1 MNDMRRIFLTSCLI
15 VWAQLICAQRN
26 EIFNPRI
33 ASLQVVAGD
42 KWMQMPIVE
51 LGSPTPIHIA
61 FDDLTHEYHRYIYTI
76 RHCEADWTPSDELF
90 TSDYI
95 NGFAEGNT
103 IDDITESINTNTL
116 YTHYALRIPNDRC
129 RIKLSGNYQLTVYDA
144 NNDREKMFTAC
155 FMIVE
160 QRMGVQLQVSTNTD
174 IDINGSHQ
182 QIAMKLNYG
191 SLRVS
196 DYQRQIH
203 TVILQNGRW
212 DNAVVNP
219 TPQYVMPDGLQWSH
233 NRSLIFSAGNEYRK
247 FEVLDVGHTT
257 MGLESISWDGSRYN
271 AYVWTDEPRQ
281 SYVYDRDANG
291 AFYIRNSDNSE
302 NDWTSDY
309 VTVHFRLKGPRVNGQ
324 VYLNAMW
331 TNDRFTPEYQMK
343 YDETEQIY
351 RGSVRLK
358 QGYYSYQYL
367 VLKPDGTTTPF
378 PTEGSFHQ
386 TENAY
391 QALIYYRGIGERT
404 DRLVGMSQLMVDS

>member
-1 MNDMRRIFLTSCLI
+1 MQKTLFSLCLI
-15 VWAQLICAQRN
+15 VWALTINAQRN
-26 EIFNPRI
+26 EIFNSRI

-51 LGSPTPIHIA
+51 LGSQTPINIS
-61 FDDLTHEYHRYIYTI
+61 FDDLTHEYHRYTYTI
-76 RHCEADWTPSDELF
+76 RHCEADWTPSDALF

-95 NGFAEGNT
+95 EGFAERNT

-116 YTHYALRIPNDRC
+116 YTHYALQIPNDRC
-129 RIKLSGNYQLTVYDA
+129 RIKLSGNYQLTVYDE
-144 NNDREKMFTAC
+144 NNGREKMFTAC
-155 FMIVE
+155 FMVTE
-160 QRMGVQLQVSTNTD
+160 QAMSVRLNVSTNTD

-182 QIAMKLNYG
+182 QVAMDLNYG
-191 SLRVS
+191 SINVT
-196 DYQRQIH
+196 DYQSQIH

-219 TPQYVMPDGLQWSH
+219 TPQYVMPDGLRWLH
-233 NRSLIFSAGNEYRK
+233 NRSLIFAAGNEYRK

-257 MGLESISWDGSRYN
+257 MGLESISWDGSHYN

-324 VYLNAMW
+324 VYLNAVW
-331 TNDRFTPEYQMK
+331 TNDRFTPEYQMM
-343 YDETEQIY
+343 YDEAKQIY
-351 RGSVRLK
+351 RASVRLK

-378 PTEGSFHQ
+378 PTEGSFYQ
-386 TENAY
+386 TENTY
-391 QALIYYRGIGERT
+391 QALIYYKGNGERT
-404 DRLVGMSQLMVDS
+404 DRLVGYNQIQLK